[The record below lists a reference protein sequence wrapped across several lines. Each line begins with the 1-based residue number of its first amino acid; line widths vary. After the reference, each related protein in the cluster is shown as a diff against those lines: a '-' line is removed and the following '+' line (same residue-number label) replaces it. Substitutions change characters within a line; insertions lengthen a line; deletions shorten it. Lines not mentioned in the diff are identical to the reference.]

1 MKTDSDSPLRGNFGP
16 TSARVSASPSLSST
30 HYGPENLCGAEG
42 NKRCAAVIDVCKQP
56 PITLH
61 GLYGS
66 SMSAKPPSES
76 PQLLPQLNKRP
87 ERQWP
92 LPLARQRPQTFLM
105 GRAEPE
111 DCHSASAGSSG
122 TPNIRPSMTRF
133 ARLKEKR
140 CRDSEPSPEKLSGT
154 TPFFRCAPG
163 WLRSDPTIFPTNH
176 RDSTLLCPRPHRGE
190 YRLRYLQ

>member
-105 GRAEPE
+105 GVAEPE

-176 RDSTLLCPRPHRGE
+176 RDSTLLCPQPHRGE

>member
-1 MKTDSDSPLRGNFGP
+1 MLRSLQAQ
-16 TSARVSASPSLSST
+16 TATARVQWRDRSQSLSDR
-30 HYGPENLCGAEG
+30 H
-42 NKRCAAVIDVCKQP
+42 R
-56 PITLH
+56 TLV
-61 GLYGS
+61 
-66 SMSAKPPSES
+66 
-76 PQLLPQLNKRP
+76 KRP

-92 LPLARQRPQTFLM
+92 LPLARQRPQTFPM

-111 DCHSASAGSSG
+111 DCHSASASSSG
-122 TPNIRPSMTRF
+122 TPNIRTSMTRF

-176 RDSTLLCPRPHRGE
+176 RDSTLLSPTAPRGRN
-190 YRLRYLQ
+190 RLRYPQ

>member
-30 HYGPENLCGAEG
+30 HYGREHLCGAEG

-66 SMSAKPPSES
+66 SMSAKPPSKS
-76 PQLLPQLNKRP
+76 PQLLPQLDKRP

-105 GRAEPE
+105 GKAKPE

-154 TPFFRCAPG
+154 PPFFRFAQG
-163 WLRSDPTIFPTNH
+163 RLRSDPKMDVRLLIFV
-176 RDSTLLCPRPHRGE
+176 
-190 YRLRYLQ
+190 

>member
-1 MKTDSDSPLRGNFGP
+1 MLRSLQAQ
-16 TSARVSASPSLSST
+16 TATARVQWRDRSQSLSDR
-30 HYGPENLCGAEG
+30 H
-42 NKRCAAVIDVCKQP
+42 R
-56 PITLH
+56 TLV
-61 GLYGS
+61 
-66 SMSAKPPSES
+66 
-76 PQLLPQLNKRP
+76 KRP

-111 DCHSASAGSSG
+111 DCHSASASSSG
-122 TPNIRPSMTRF
+122 TPNIRTSMTRF
-133 ARLKEKR
+133 ARLKGKR

-176 RDSTLLCPRPHRGE
+176 RDSTLLSPTAPRGRN
-190 YRLRYLQ
+190 RLRYPQ